1 MHLSPSYGEII
12 YTATPISMQVF
23 WVGLEDSVA
32 DKFAKTVLGL
42 CAKKM
47 NKMGLTKVFE
57 DIIESPEVLAN
68 GAAAKQHVANKPGG
82 IGFIDATEADASV
95 KIRMIDGK
103 KHDGI
108 GYLLK

>member
-47 NKMGLTKVFE
+47 NKMWLTKVFE
-57 DIIESPEVLAN
+57 GFIESPEVLAN
-68 GAAAKQHVANKPGG
+68 ALRQNSMWQTSRVGSVLSTRQKP
-82 IGFIDATEADASV
+82 
-95 KIRMIDGK
+95 M
-103 KHDGI
+103 
-108 GYLLK
+108 LQ